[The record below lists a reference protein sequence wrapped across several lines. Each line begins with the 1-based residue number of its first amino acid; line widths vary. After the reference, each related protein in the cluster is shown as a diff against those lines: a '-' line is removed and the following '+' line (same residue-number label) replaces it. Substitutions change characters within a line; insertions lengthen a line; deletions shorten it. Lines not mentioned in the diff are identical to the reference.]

1 VTTDKPIGPDETPEE
16 PEEIGGL
23 LRDVFDLAEQVAAAV
38 SDEQVE
44 QRLAELLGR
53 DVDHDEESWATPYLS
68 DINWVQVT
76 DTTYSVTEASR
87 TPYPSWVHL
96 RHSYRGLKDYVD
108 EQLDRASEIKANAQA
123 EAATI
128 VEEARKEAAQ
138 ILEDARRLAPLEGSV
153 RNDGADM
160 CGTPIF
166 EAMRSQRRWLE
177 EHQPSLLDPPNGPT
191 IFIGGRHR
199 RSDDRCDAGTGRP
212 TQPASGASR
221 ASDHYAARPS

>member
-1 VTTDKPIGPDETPEE
+1 VTIDKPIGPDET

-23 LRDVFDLAEQVAAAV
+23 LRDVFDLAEQVAATV
-38 SDEQVE
+38 SDEQIE

-53 DVDHDEESWATPYLS
+53 DVDHDTESWTTPDLP
-68 DINWVQVT
+68 DINWAQVT
-76 DTTYSVTEASR
+76 DTTYTVTEASR

-128 VEEARKEAAQ
+128 VEEARKDAAQ

-153 RNDGADM
+153 SNDDTDM
-160 CGTPIF
+160 CTTPIF
-166 EAMRSQRRWLE
+166 EAMRSQRRWHE
-177 EHQPSLLDPPNGPT
+177 EHQPSLLDPPDGST
-191 IFIGGRHR
+191 SLVEGRHPAGA
-199 RSDDRCDAGTGRP
+199 SKASDRC
-212 TQPASGASR
+212 PAS
-221 ASDHYAARPS
+221 